1 MVVVLVEVGRY
12 MDEMKAK
19 PGQLRM
25 GWSKREDDIVY
36 AWGSG
41 VDKTD
46 AALLHGVMS
55 IIASITDKTFIQ
67 ELEYRGYDI
76 TTISFS
82 IKKRTLW
89 RSCFPACKS
98 CEYNPC
104 DLANNSDY
112 CPARGLEV

>member
-1 MVVVLVEVGRY
+1 MVVVLVEVGKC

-36 AWGSG
+36 VWGGSG
-41 VDKTD
+41 ADKTD
-46 AALLHGVMS
+46 AALLHGVMTVVPV
-55 IIASITDKTFIQ
+55 TDKTFIQ
-67 ELEYRGYDI
+67 ELEDRGYDI

-82 IKKRTLW
+82 IKKRKLW

-112 CPARGLEV
+112 CPA